1 MTRLWDE
8 GKVTA
13 HTRYRWG
20 QVGGWCGPL
29 YHTEGREQPP
39 GQPRQGTSRWGMY
52 VSWLSRY
59 RGLISTFSTVRSS
72 CREYAHGNEAV
83 CEGGKSGFSRFSP
96 CHTLMYVCMRGL
108 WPKILLRCVCER
120 ERKEMD
126 GRVIGGII
134 NCRSLSDERTGP
146 TWNHK
151 VTPVVLTLIPEH
163 FQHKADAE
171 IS

>member
-1 MTRLWDE
+1 MSPLYLGPNSMYVSPAYLISNTMMTRLWDG

-29 YHTEGREQPP
+29 SHTEGREQPP
-39 GQPRQGTSRWGMY
+39 GQQRQGTSRWGMY

-59 RGLISTFSTVRSS
+59 RGLISTFCTVRSS

-96 CHTLMYVCMRGL
+96 CHTLLYVCMRRL

-120 ERKEMD
+120 EKRNGWAGD
-126 GRVIGGII
+126 RRY
-134 NCRSLSDERTGP
+134 N
-146 TWNHK
+146 
-151 VTPVVLTLIPEH
+151 
-163 FQHKADAE
+163 
-171 IS
+171 